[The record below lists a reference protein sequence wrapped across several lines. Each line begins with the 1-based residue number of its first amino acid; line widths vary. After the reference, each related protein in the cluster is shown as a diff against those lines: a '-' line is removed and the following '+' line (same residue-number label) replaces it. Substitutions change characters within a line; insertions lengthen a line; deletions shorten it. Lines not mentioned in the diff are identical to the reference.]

1 MRLGSTSVIAVA
13 PPFPPPPPPPPH
25 ALLAARSLGKLPCSP
40 VSYCFS
46 RCFVE
51 EKLGKKRRREACVRV
66 CAFLCVCGIGISLSR
81 VHAPAVGRSFLLA
94 RARSLSLPLHRPLS
108 LSRSLAL
115 SVFSRESCSRNLLS
129 NLSARNGGLQTHA
142 DAHAHSNRHTSTHM
156 LASLRDERKAFSEFC
171 RSPGFG
177 PLKKEGL
184 CVSLF
189 CVIDTGSM
197 GPATGDLKENFF
209 LLFSN

>member
-1 MRLGSTSVIAVA
+1 MFRRRKTWKKKT
-13 PPFPPPPPPPPH
+13 
-25 ALLAARSLGKLPCSP
+25 ARS
-40 VSYCFS
+40 
-46 RCFVE
+46 
-51 EKLGKKRRREACVRV
+51 V
-66 CAFLCVCGIGISLSR
+66 CPCVCVSLCLWHWDLS
-81 VHAPAVGRSFLLA
+81 LA
-94 RARSLSLPLHRPLS
+94 RARARGRSVVPACARALSLSLPLHRPLS